1 MIKVW
6 TWDSWKLSWRNPV
19 SPSRVQN
26 LVTQLSDPPAMRSIG
41 LPLMYRAGLSLVC
54 VQVRH
59 SEYHCDIL
67 GLIWL
72 VVHSVPNSQ
81 TTRRSHFPPTP
92 SSVYWAA
99 GWRYMKAVHVEEAA
113 TWIWLKYDTRFLQFE
128 HYSYIYINWITGC
141 FLSVPPQASGWSRR
155 WAPAGRGWR
164 PEASVSSGSPWMWS
178 QPPSP
183 KDWLQR
189 LTETDREQQIINI
202 QSVEVK
208 LFSPEKRVTAG

>member
-1 MIKVW
+1 MIKVS
-6 TWDSWKLSWRNPV
+6 TWDTWKLSWRNPV

-128 HYSYIYINWITGC
+128 RYCCIYYLDYRMFFISTPSS
-141 FLSVPPQASGWSRR
+141 FRLKQT
-155 WAPAGRGWR
+155 
-164 PEASVSSGSPWMWS
+164 VSSCRAGMETWGFSL
-178 QPPSP
+178 Q
-183 KDWLQR
+183 WLPLNVKSATFPQR
-189 LTETDREQQIINI
+189 LTPETDRDR
-202 QSVEVK
+202 
-208 LFSPEKRVTAG
+208 PWTANHQHTECRS